1 MDELYSTELWVTTM
15 HFIKLH
21 YGTEIYAMVYSTI
34 LCYTKLHYAIC
45 EKQLNLK
52 YIVFFLWHVSH
63 HWVLIS
69 TAMLSGFRGSSRKTD
84 KGGFRDG
91 RRISIVSRQSIA
103 GMRGFIQYLHLCQN
117 NQCFHLNILFFYL
130 GGWTNLWIGFS

>member
-1 MDELYSTELWVTTM
+1 MDELYSTELWFTTL

-21 YGTEIYAMVYSTI
+21 YGTEIYAMVYSTK
-34 LCYTKLHYAIC
+34 LCYTNFTMQFVKKIT
-45 EKQLNLK
+45 KLNLK
-52 YIVFFLWHVSH
+52 QIVFFLWHVSH
-63 HWVLIS
+63 DRVLNI
-69 TAMLSGFRGSSRKTD
+69 TAMLSGFRGSSGKTD

-117 NQCFHLNILFFYL
+117 DKCFHLNIWFFYL
-130 GGWTNLWIGFS
+130 GGWKHL